1 MHRDT
6 KLAKTLVDKVKIGII
21 PKDLLYL
28 RMHVL
33 FLQELITYLQD
44 RNKSADVMEKLT
56 SILRLLG
63 YDDEANSWCQLFKES
78 IKKGHEQ

>member
-1 MHRDT
+1 
-6 KLAKTLVDKVKIGII
+6 
-21 PKDLLYL
+21 
-28 RMHVL
+28 MHVL